1 MAKTHVILKTK
12 DNLHNLQFDS
22 VVFYEKDLQKL
33 KFSRQILYD
42 TVSPVTDLFF
52 VIDDKNNLY
61 LYRENMPRTGK
72 YKLNLLQPLEEDYMQ
87 AIIQIMM
94 WEVAIINKIESEGIL
109 NLDKF
114 TYSMVVDFQKYLKS
128 VMNGD
133 YSIITE
139 FELKHKK

>member
-1 MAKTHVILKTK
+1 MKNKSTILKTK

-22 VVFYEKDLQKL
+22 VIFYENDLSKL

-52 VIDDKNNLY
+52 VLDDKNNLY
-61 LYRENMPRTGK
+61 LYREKMPRTGK
-72 YKLNLLQPLEEDYMQ
+72 HKLILLQPLEEDYIQ

-109 NLDKF
+109 TLDNF
-114 TYSMVVDFQKYLKS
+114 TYSMIVDFQKYFKDA
-128 VMNGD
+128 MNGD
-133 YSIITE
+133 LSNYTKS
-139 FELKHKK
+139 KK

>member
-22 VVFYEKDLQKL
+22 VIFYEKGLSKL
-33 KFSRQILYD
+33 KFSRQILHD

-61 LYRENMPRTGK
+61 LYREKMPRTGK
-72 YKLNLLQPLEEDYMQ
+72 HKLIFLQPLEEDYME
-87 AIIQIMM
+87 AIIQIVM
-94 WEVAIINKIESEGIL
+94 WEAAIILQIESEGRVS
-109 NLDKF
+109 LDKF
-114 TYSMVVDFQKYLKS
+114 THGMIADFQKYLKD

-133 YSIITE
+133 NPTMPN
-139 FELKHKK
+139 LKNKK